1 MLSKHLLP
9 SLSSIN
15 LGNKNIGSKI
25 QILAERLNVGHFSNI
40 NASNMLQI
48 IKRNVTLF
56 STDDGR
62 L

>member
-9 SLSSIN
+9 SLSSSYP
-15 LGNKNIGSKI
+15 GNKNIESKI

-40 NASNMLQI
+40 NASNMLQF